1 MKAAVSPTGGTTT
14 SYRQAL
20 NRAQRKRIAGTIAS
34 FAVLLIG
41 WQLFSLTQ
49 PSYVFPSLPHIAQ
62 DMASFANEG
71 TLWRATWATLK
82 SVVAGSTASLVVGTL
97 AGFALKRHEAFFGPL
112 LNFAQTVPYVVW
124 ALMSM
129 IWFGLSQASVIFT
142 IFIAGFTII
151 AYNVSAGLHQIDR
164 QLLEMAESVSA
175 NRLMTFR
182 HITLPSLTPY
192 LVSGSRTMIAICWK
206 IVVLAELFAGGAS
219 GGGIGY
225 NLYVG
230 WEFNR
235 TNEVFAWTV
244 WLVVLM
250 LLTDWLIIAPI
261 DRFATRWK
269 RG

>member
-1 MKAAVSPTGGTTT
+1 MKAAISPVAVPSP
-14 SYRQAL
+14 SYRRNL
-20 NRAQRKRIAGTIAS
+20 RRAQRNRLIAS
-34 FAVLLIG
+34 TAAFAFLLIG
-41 WQLFSLTQ
+41 WQLFSLSQ
-49 PSYVFPSLPHIAQ
+49 PAYVFPSLPHVFQ
-62 DMASFANEG
+62 DVLGFAG
-71 TLWRATWATLK
+71 DGILWRATLATVK
-82 SVVAGSTASLVVGTL
+82 SVAAGAFASLVIGTL
-97 AGFALKRHEAFFGPL
+97 AGFALKKYESFFGPL

-129 IWFGLSQASVIFT
+129 IWFGLTQASVIFT

-151 AYNVSAGLHQIDR
+151 AFNVAAGLQQVDQ
-164 QLLEMAESVSA
+164 QLIEMAESVRA
-175 NRLMTFR
+175 NSFMTFR

-192 LVSGSRTMIAICWK
+192 LVSGSRTMVAVCWK

-250 LLTDWLIIAPI
+250 LLTDWLVIAPI
-261 DRFATRWK
+261 ARLANRWK
-269 RG
+269 KS

>member
-62 DMASFANEG
+62 DMASFANDG

-124 ALMSM
+124 ALKSM

-192 LVSGSRTMIAICWK
+192 LVNGSRTMIAISWK

>member
-1 MKAAVSPTGGTTT
+1 MKAAIPSAGGPTAT
-14 SYRQAL
+14 YRRDVR
-20 NRAQRKRIAGTIAS
+20 RAQRNRVGATIAS

-49 PSYVFPSLPHIAQ
+49 PAYVFPSLPHIFQ
-62 DMASFANEG
+62 DVAAFAADG
-71 TLWRATWATLK
+71 TLWRATLATVK
-82 SVVAGSTASLVVGTL
+82 SVVAGAVASLLIGTL
-97 AGFALKRHEAFFGPL
+97 AGFALRKYESFVGPL

-129 IWFGLSQASVIFT
+129 IWFGLTQASVIFT
-142 IFIAGFTII
+142 IFVAGFTII
-151 AYNVSAGLHQIDR
+151 AFNVAAGLHQIDR
-164 QLLEMAESVSA
+164 QLIEMAESVRAS
-175 NRLMTFR
+175 RLMTFR

-192 LVSGSRTMIAICWK
+192 LVSGSRTMVAICWK

-250 LLTDWLIIAPI
+250 LLTDWLVIAPI
-261 DRFATRWK
+261 ERFATRWK
-269 RG
+269 KA